1 MPPPNPERACSRCT
15 AMTRAGNR
23 CKLRTCRSQMCWLHL
38 RRDKGLRIKPS
49 GQGPGAGMGLWAER
63 DISRNRIIDPYVGQD
78 YTREQLDH
86 VYGDEQADYTLCRG
100 RKCVDARRTNA
111 SAARFANTT
120 TPQQQARRNAKLTER
135 FNLTSKRRIPAG
147 QEILASYGAAYRL

>member
-1 MPPPNPERACSRCT
+1 
-15 AMTRAGNR
+15 
-23 CKLRTCRSQMCWLHL
+23 MCWLHL

-86 VYGDEQADYTLCRG
+86 VYGDEQADYTLRRG

-135 FNLTSKRRIPAG
+135 FNLTSKRNIPKG
-147 QEILASYGAAYRL
+147 TEILTSYGARYRL